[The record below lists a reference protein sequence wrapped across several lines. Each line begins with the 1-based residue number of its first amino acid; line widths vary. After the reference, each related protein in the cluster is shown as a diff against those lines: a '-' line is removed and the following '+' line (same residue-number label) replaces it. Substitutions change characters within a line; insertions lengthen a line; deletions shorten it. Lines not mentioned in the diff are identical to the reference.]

1 MNEVHIFTAL
11 FLALFLYKLK
21 VKALVQLFV
30 TSGTVAL
37 CPWDSPGKNT
47 GVGCH
52 SVLWGIYATQGLN
65 PDLLCCKKILYHLSH
80 QGILH
85 KLSLHKIS
93 SIPSVSEIM

>member
-65 PDLLCCKKILYHLSH
+65 PDLLCFHGSAVDNNLPANVGDPDL
-80 QGILH
+80 
-85 KLSLHKIS
+85 IS
-93 SIPSVSEIM
+93 TLGRFHVPRSN